1 MIAQIQS
8 HVSFTE
14 TPTRLLLRAVLQ
26 EDPESHNANNTN
38 DNPLVVNDQLAPLPA
53 SSAQHTPL

>member
-1 MIAQIQS
+1 MTAQIQFHS
-8 HVSFTE
+8 LFTE

-26 EDPESHNANNTN
+26 EDPESHNATN
-38 DNPLVVNDQLAPLPA
+38 ANNPLVVNDQLAPLPA